1 MTVALLFELAGN
13 VTVESPSP
21 TMVCASGTGVAS
33 GAAAG
38 VGVASTASSL
48 PERTETLPLNAG
60 IDISRAD
67 SMNVIAAPMVN
78 FAKTDAVPRGAN
90 AVLETLLVNRAP
102 ASVLPGCS
110 STDAISMKHEMKNKA
125 YKM

>member
-21 TMVCASGTGVAS
+21 TTVCASGTGVAS
-33 GAAAG
+33 ADAAG

-48 PERTETLPLNAG
+48 PERTDWLPLNAG
-60 IDISRAD
+60 IEIIRAD
-67 SMNVIAAPMVN
+67 SINTIAAPMVN
-78 FAKTDAVPRGAN
+78 FASTDAVPRGAN

-125 YKM
+125 YRK